1 MVYGLIEIIWILLIV
16 AIAGI
21 CAMMVGNREIKR
33 EEVRS
38 LEEIA
43 ERAVR
48 FSEDCYMEGIIPIQR
63 AKRLAVFYLMQ
74 ESKGRIGKQEAEQKI
89 AELMEQSQK
98 PQQKAE

>member
-1 MVYGLIEIIWILLIV
+1 MRIRKVVYGLIEIIWILLIV

-21 CAMMVGNREIKR
+21 CAMMVGNREIKW

-48 FSEDCYMEGIIPIQR
+48 FSEDCYMEGIIRILQR
-63 AKRLAVFYLMQ
+63 LTLFV
-74 ESKGRIGKQEAEQKI
+74 
-89 AELMEQSQK
+89 
-98 PQQKAE
+98 